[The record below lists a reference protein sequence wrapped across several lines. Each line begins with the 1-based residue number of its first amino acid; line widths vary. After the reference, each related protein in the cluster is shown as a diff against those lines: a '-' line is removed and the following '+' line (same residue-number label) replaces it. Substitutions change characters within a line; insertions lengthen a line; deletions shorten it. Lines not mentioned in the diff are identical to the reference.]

1 MQKPMKAALL
11 HLGSNMWAKKG
22 QEGYHDVLDCDKDI
36 WVKITNEMARLDYNA
51 ILIDMGEGVQLKS
64 HPELSV
70 EGSWT
75 QEEFRAELKRLK
87 EMGLTPYPKFNF
99 SAGHSAW
106 LQEYN
111 YMVGSPEYDK
121 VCKDVIEEVIDLFD
135 TPEFFHLGLEEE
147 DEIMQKHYTVSVM
160 RTPKKKMRDALY
172 LMDVCRS
179 KGVRPWIWADEW
191 TVRDLGGEEE
201 FCKNVGRDVLMSNYQ
216 YCKITERELAEG
228 RENAWYK
235 FYVKLGEWGYEQ
247 VPTESVWGWHLNSK
261 EAIRYCEARAKGVV
275 GYLMAPWKHT
285 NQDAYYSLMSDIH
298 NFHYAWEDEMK

>member
-22 QEGYHDVLDCDKDI
+22 QVGYHDVLDCDKDI

-64 HPELSV
+64 HPELAV

-87 EMGLTPYPKFNF
+87 DMGLTPYPKFNF

-147 DEIMQKHYTVSVM
+147 DEIMQKHYT
-160 RTPKKKMRDALY
+160 
-172 LMDVCRS
+172 
-179 KGVRPWIWADEW
+179 
-191 TVRDLGGEEE
+191 
-201 FCKNVGRDVLMSNYQ
+201 
-216 YCKITERELAEG
+216 IT
-228 RENAWYK
+228 
-235 FYVKLGEWGYEQ
+235 
-247 VPTESVWGWHLNSK
+247 
-261 EAIRYCEARAKGVV
+261 
-275 GYLMAPWKHT
+275 
-285 NQDAYYSLMSDIH
+285 
-298 NFHYAWEDEMK
+298 